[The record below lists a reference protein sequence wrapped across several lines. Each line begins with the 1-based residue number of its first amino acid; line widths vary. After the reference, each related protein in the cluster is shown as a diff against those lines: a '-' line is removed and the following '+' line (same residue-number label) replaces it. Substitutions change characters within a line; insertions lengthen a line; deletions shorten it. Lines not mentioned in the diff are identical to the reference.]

1 MNDTLNRE
9 EIEAALRRLGELADQ
24 AGLALKLQ
32 LVGGG
37 AMVWQ
42 EVNKD
47 SNVDKQN

>member
-32 LVGGG
+32 LTGLTLPNPKSANSGLRL
-37 AMVWQ
+37 
-42 EVNKD
+42 
-47 SNVDKQN
+47 